1 MTAEE
6 FYYNWVVE
14 GNNIDKGIIE
24 VAEAY
29 HKYKLKKNRF
39 DEDRLVWF
47 LRQFNIYAM
56 KHGYPS
62 EEFEKELKE
71 YFKPNLTVE

>member
-29 HKYKLKKNRF
+29 HKYKLNK
-39 DEDRLVWF
+39 LP
-47 LRQFNIYAM
+47 
-56 KHGYPS
+56 PS
-62 EEFEKELKE
+62 EEVKALIGRLKSALE
-71 YFKPNLTVE
+71 EIDYLYEQQADFGY